1 MKKSPCEVVLLTAD
15 RAFAA
20 RWVAELAPLAEH
32 DMDAPIGLA
41 FTHCDQAGLAEALKR
56 GQVQLLVVDDAEAEV
71 RGAGSDGD
79 ASSTLAS
86 VRQQRAE
93 IDCVLLTG
101 ADEARSAGFE
111 CVISRGE
118 SNYGVVYRTLRRILL
133 ERVAT
138 PFADALREY
147 VYAARDSWH
156 TPGHSSGDSLSTSPW
171 IADFYR
177 FMGEHIFNTDLSVS
191 VKTLDSLMDPI
202 SVIRQAQQLTAKTF
216 GACHSYFVTNGTS
229 TSNKIVLQHL
239 LRHGDRVIVDRNCH
253 KSVHHAMIMAGALPV
268 YLESAV
274 NQHYGIYGP
283 VPQRRIFAAI
293 DANPGA
299 RLLVLTSCTYDG
311 LRYDLKPIIDYA
323 HNAGLFVL
331 IDEAWYAHGRFHPA
345 LRPTALECGA
355 DFVTQSTHKML
366 SAFSQ
371 ASMIHVG
378 DFSWRNRGSEAG
390 SSARQTADASVFDAA
405 GFREDINMHTSTSPQ
420 YGMIASLDVARKQ
433 MSIEGYEVL
442 ERTLSFAEEI
452 RQFVDHNTVFQSL
465 NAEELCGR
473 ALAADGI
480 RLDPTKVAVDVGC
493 AGVSAP
499 EAQTILFT
507 RFGIQVEKNTHNT
520 LSFLVTIG
528 TTESKVLRLK
538 QALRQLSDEAQAVHG
553 KLPDGPAAREGGIE
567 GIDQPDRQKPDA
579 ADLYAQQ
586 PGLPDLSEIVALP
599 RTAYFAQGEKLAWA
613 GNGGGAGFQSLVGRI
628 ACDEVVPYP
637 PGIPLLVPGQKITAD
652 ILSAIIAFT
661 TERKDLEM
669 HGLRRTGGVPA
680 LRVLTERE
688 AILAVSEYQQL
699 FESSVLS
706 ASRVAKNSPE
716 AV

>member
-1 MKKSPCEVVLLTAD
+1 MKKSPCEIVLFTD
-15 RAFAA
+15 DKEFAA
-20 RWVAELAPLAEH
+20 RWIDELTPLAEH
-32 DMDAPIGLA
+32 DSDAPIALVFTRTSEEGLDSA
-41 FTHCDQAGLAEALKR
+41 LAR
-56 GQVQLLVVDDAEAEV
+56 GAVQILVVDDKGLGEADLK
-71 RGAGSDGD
+71 A
-79 ASSTLAS
+79 TLAR
-86 VRQQRAE
+86 VHAQRAE
-93 IDCVLLTG
+93 IDRVLLTG
-101 ADEARSAGFE
+101 ADEASGAGFE
-111 CVISRGE
+111 CVISRAE

-133 ERVAT
+133 ERIAT

-191 VKTLDSLMDPI
+191 VKMLDSLMDPI
-202 SVIRQAQQLTAKTF
+202 SVIRQAQQLTAKAF
-216 GACHSYFVTNGTS
+216 GAHQSYFVTNGTS

-253 KSVHHAMIMAGALPV
+253 KSVHHAMIMSGALPV

-274 NQHYGIYGP
+274 NQHYGVYGP
-283 VPQRRIFAAI
+283 VPQREIFNAI

-311 LRYDLKPIIDYA
+311 LRYDLRPIIEYA
-323 HNAGLFVL
+323 HAAGLFVL

-378 DFSWRNRGSEAG
+378 NFEWQLSRDGEEREE
-390 SSARQTADASVFDAA
+390 FDAA

-433 MSIEGYEVL
+433 MSIEGYQVL
-442 ERTLSFAEEI
+442 DRTLGFAEEI
-452 RQFVDHNTVFQSL
+452 RQFVDQNTVFRSL
-465 NAEELCGR
+465 DAEDLCGPR
-473 ALAADGI
+473 LAKDGI
-480 RLDPTKVAVDVGC
+480 RLDPTKVTIDVGQS
-493 AGVSAP
+493 GLSAP
-499 EAQTILFT
+499 DAQAALFT
-507 RFGIQVEKNTHNT
+507 EFGIQVEKNTHNT

-538 QALRQLSDEAQAVHG
+538 QALRQLSDDACKAGGRRVSAAGNDEAPVRGQT
-553 KLPDGPAAREGGIE
+553 LPE
-567 GIDQPDRQKPDA
+567 
-579 ADLYAQQ
+579 
-586 PGLPDLSEIVALP
+586 LSEIVALP
-599 RTAYFAQGEKLAWA
+599 RTAYFARGEKLAWE
-613 GNGGGAGFQSLVGRI
+613 GGGRAALIGRV

-637 PGIPLLVPGQKITAD
+637 PGIPLLVPGQEVTAE
-652 ILSAIIAFT
+652 ILDAIIAFAS
-661 TERKDLEM
+661 ERADLEM
-669 HGLRRTGGVPA
+669 HGLRRIDGSPA
-680 LRVLTERE
+680 LRVLTARE
-688 AILAVSEYQQL
+688 AALATVEYQQL
-699 FESSVLS
+699 CTLNDARSP
-706 ASRVAKNSPE
+706 AAGTSRE

>member
-1 MKKSPCEVVLLTAD
+1 MTKSPCEVVLFTGD
-15 RAFAA
+15 SAFAS
-20 RWVAELAPLAEH
+20 RWVQELTPLAEH
-32 DMDAPIGLA
+32 DMDAPIALA
-41 FTHCDQAGLAEALKR
+41 FAHASEGGLELALAR
-56 GQVQLLVVDDAEAEV
+56 GAVQVLVVDDQGLDEGDVSAILARV
-71 RGAGSDGD
+71 RA
-79 ASSTLAS
+79 
-86 VRQQRAE
+86 QRAE

-101 ADEARSAGFE
+101 ADEASGTGFE

-133 ERVAT
+133 ERIAT

-191 VKTLDSLMDPI
+191 VKMLDSLMDPI
-202 SVIRQAQQLTAKTF
+202 SVIRQAQHLTAKTF
-216 GACHSYFVTNGTS
+216 GAHQSYFVTNGTS

-253 KSVHHAMIMAGALPV
+253 KSVHHAMIMSGAQPV

-283 VPQRRIFAAI
+283 VPQREIFAAI

-311 LRYDLKPIIDYA
+311 LRYDLRPIIDYA
-323 HNAGLFVL
+323 HAAGLFVL
-331 IDEAWYAHGRFHPA
+331 IDEAWYAHGRFHPD

-378 DFSWRNRGSEAG
+378 DFSWQ
-390 SSARQTADASVFDAA
+390 SSCDDEIHDVFDAA

-442 ERTLSFAEEI
+442 DRTLGFAEEI
-452 RQFVDHNTVFQSL
+452 RQFVDQNTVFRSL
-465 NAEELCGR
+465 NAEDLCGR
-473 ALAADGI
+473 ALANDGI
-480 RLDPTKVAVDVGC
+480 RLDPTKVTIDVGQ

-499 EAQTILFT
+499 HAQATLFSD
-507 RFGIQVEKNTHNT
+507 FGIQVEKNTHNT

-538 QALRQLSDEAQAVHG
+538 QALRKLSDGACRVRVRRV
-553 KLPDGPAAREGGIE
+553 AAAGNEEEPVRG
-567 GIDQPDRQKPDA
+567 Q
-579 ADLYAQQ
+579 
-586 PGLPDLSEIVALP
+586 GLPNLSAIVALP
-599 RTAYFAQGEKLAWA
+599 RTAYFARGEKLAWEGDGRA
-613 GNGGGAGFQSLVGRI
+613 QLIGRI

-637 PGIPLLVPGQKITAD
+637 PGIPLLVPGQKITEK
-652 ILSAIIAFT
+652 ILDAIIAFT
-661 TERKDLEM
+661 CERADLEM
-669 HGLRRTGGVPA
+669 HGLRREDGFPA
-680 LRVLTERE
+680 IRVLTESETASAMKEYEELFTQENAGTSSGSEVSEVVVSKIDASRE
-688 AILAVSEYQQL
+688 AV
-699 FESSVLS
+699 
-706 ASRVAKNSPE
+706 
-716 AV
+716 

>member
-1 MKKSPCEVVLLTAD
+1 MKKSPCEIVLLTAD
-15 RAFAA
+15 SGFAN
-20 RWVAELAPLAEH
+20 RWVSELGPLAEH
-32 DMDAPIGLA
+32 DTGAPVSLTFSYTDGDGL
-41 FTHCDQAGLAEALKR
+41 TGTLQR
-56 GQVQLLVVDDAEAEV
+56 GTVQILVVDDCGLSA
-71 RGAGSDGD
+71 SDV
-79 ASSTLAS
+79 ASTMAAA
-86 VRQQRAE
+86 RQQRAE
-93 IDCVLLTG
+93 VDAVLLTG
-101 ADEARSAGFE
+101 ADEASGKGFE

-118 SNYGVVYRTLRRILL
+118 SNYGVVYRTLRRIIL
-133 ERVAT
+133 ERIAT

-191 VKTLDSLMDPI
+191 VKMLDSLMDPI

-216 GACHSYFVTNGTS
+216 GARHSYFVTNGTS

-253 KSVHHAMIMAGALPV
+253 KSVHHAMIMSGALPV

-283 VPQRRIFAAI
+283 VPRQQIFSAI

-311 LRYDLKPIIDYA
+311 LRYDLRPIIEYA
-323 HNAGLFVL
+323 HRAGLFVL
-331 IDEAWYAHGRFHPA
+331 IDEAWYAHGRFHPE

-378 DFSWRNRGSEAG
+378 DFSWRQSGHGEADDRSCFALG
-390 SSARQTADASVFDAA
+390 TGTGVSDFDAA

-433 MSIEGYEVL
+433 MSIEGYTVL
-442 ERTLSFAEEI
+442 DRTLGFAEEI
-452 RQFVDHNTVFQSL
+452 RGFVDQCTAFRSLGVADLCDTV
-465 NAEELCGR
+465 
-473 ALAADGI
+473 LAQDGI
-480 RLDPTKVAVDVGC
+480 RLDPTKVTIDVGC
-493 AGVSAP
+493 AGLSAP
-499 EAQTILFT
+499 SAQARLFT
-507 RFGIQVEKNTHNT
+507 GFGIQVEKNTHNT

-538 QALRQLSDEAQAVHG
+538 QALRQLSQEAPGRSEGASTDAVTG
-553 KLPDGPAAREGGIE
+553 
-567 GIDQPDRQKPDA
+567 A
-579 ADLYAQQ
+579 ADMHGQE
-586 PGLPDLSEIVALP
+586 LPALSDIVALP
-599 RTAYFAQGEKLAWA
+599 RTAYFSRGEKLSWHGVGREA
-613 GNGGGAGFQSLVGRI
+613 LVGRV

-637 PGIPLLVPGQKITAD
+637 PGIPLLVPGQVITAE
-652 ILSAIIAFT
+652 ILDSIIAFT
-661 TERKDLEM
+661 SERADLEM
-669 HGLRRTGGVPA
+669 HGLRQVGATPA
-680 LRVLTERE
+680 LRVLTKAE
-688 AILAVSEYQQL
+688 AAAAAMEFQAL
-699 FESSVLS
+699 FESASSNPPLSPRGTS
-706 ASRVAKNSPE
+706 ASCVLDNAQE
-716 AV
+716 AL

>member
-1 MKKSPCEVVLLTAD
+1 MKNNPCEIVLFTSDAE
-15 RAFAA
+15 FAA
-20 RWVAELAPLAEH
+20 RWIEELTPLAEH
-32 DMDAPIGLA
+32 DADAPIALA
-41 FTHCDQAGLAEALKR
+41 FTHANEKALEPALAR
-56 GQVQLLVVDDAEAEV
+56 GAVQILVVDDAGFNEDGLVATLMRV
-71 RGAGSDGD
+71 R
-79 ASSTLAS
+79 
-86 VRQQRAE
+86 RHRAE

-101 ADEARSAGFE
+101 ADEASGEGFE

-133 ERVAT
+133 ERIAT

-191 VKTLDSLMDPI
+191 VKMLDSLMDPI
-202 SVIRQAQQLTAKTF
+202 SVIRQAQQLTAKAF
-216 GACHSYFVTNGTS
+216 GAHQSYFVTNGTS

-239 LRHGDRVIVDRNCH
+239 LRSGDRVIVDRNCH
-253 KSVHHAMIMAGALPV
+253 KSVHHAMIMSGAIPV

-283 VPQRRIFAAI
+283 VPQREIFTAI

-311 LRYDLKPIIDYA
+311 LRYDLRPIIDYA
-323 HNAGLFVL
+323 HEAGLCVL
-331 IDEAWYAHGRFHPA
+331 IDEAWYAHGRFHPE

-378 DFSWRNRGSEAG
+378 DFSWQSVRSGEASE
-390 SSARQTADASVFDAA
+390 VFDAA

-433 MSIEGYEVL
+433 MSIEGYQVL
-442 ERTLSFAEEI
+442 DRTLGFAGEI
-452 RQFVDHNTVFQSL
+452 RQFVDENTVFRSL
-465 NAEELCGR
+465 NAEDLCGP
-473 ALAADGI
+473 ALAQDGI
-480 RLDPTKVAVDVGC
+480 RLDPTKVTIDVGC

-499 EAQTILFT
+499 NAQAKLFT
-507 RFGIQVEKNTHNT
+507 DFGIQVEKNTHNT

-538 QALRQLSDEAQAVHG
+538 QALRRLSDDARTARVRAVTTSQRDEELVRG
-553 KLPDGPAAREGGIE
+553 QD
-567 GIDQPDRQKPDA
+567 
-579 ADLYAQQ
+579 
-586 PGLPDLSEIVALP
+586 LPDLSAIVVLP
-599 RTAYFAQGEKLAWA
+599 RTAYFARGEKLVWE
-613 GNGGGAGFQSLVGRI
+613 GRGRTELLGRV

-637 PGIPLLVPGQKITAD
+637 PGIPLLVPGQEITAE
-652 ILSAIIAFT
+652 ILDAIIAFT
-661 TERKDLEM
+661 TERTDLEM
-669 HGLRRTGGVPA
+669 HGLRRVEGTPA
-680 LRVLTERE
+680 LRVLTESEAAGAKAEYQELFTSKNTAPSQDSVAAPVGQSRE
-688 AILAVSEYQQL
+688 AV
-699 FESSVLS
+699 
-706 ASRVAKNSPE
+706 
-716 AV
+716 

>member
-1 MKKSPCEVVLLTAD
+1 MTKSPCEIVLLTAD
-15 RAFAA
+15 TGFAA
-20 RWVAELAPLAEH
+20 RWVEELSPLAEH
-32 DMDAPIGLA
+32 DADAPITLAFSHTDRSGLEAQLARGAVQILVLDDSGLA
-41 FTHCDQAGLAEALKR
+41 DSDVQA
-56 GQVQLLVVDDAEAEV
+56 
-71 RGAGSDGD
+71 
-79 ASSTLAS
+79 TLALIAGY
-86 VRQQRAE
+86 RAE
-93 IDCVLLTG
+93 IDNVLLTS
-101 ADEARSAGFE
+101 ADEADGSGFE

-133 ERVAT
+133 ERIAT

-191 VKTLDSLMDPI
+191 VKMLDSLMDPI

-216 GACHSYFVTNGTS
+216 GASHSYFVTNGTS

-253 KSVHHAMIMAGALPV
+253 KSVHHAMVMSGALPV

-283 VPQRRIFAAI
+283 VPRSEIFAAI
-293 DANPGA
+293 DENPGA

-311 LRYDLKPIIDYA
+311 LRYDLKPIIERA
-323 HNAGLFVL
+323 HRAGLYVL

-378 DFSWRNRGSEAG
+378 DFSWRPSVTGDAP
-390 SSARQTADASVFDAA
+390 TAFDAA

-433 MSIEGYEVL
+433 MSIEGYDVL
-442 ERTLSFAEEI
+442 ERTLGFADEL
-452 RQFVDHNTVFQSL
+452 RLFVDQNTVFRSL
-465 NAEELCGR
+465 RAEDLCDST
-473 ALAADGI
+473 LAQDGI
-480 RLDPTKVAVDVGC
+480 RLDPTKVTIDVGR

-499 EAQTILFT
+499 DAQARLFT
-507 RFGIQVEKNTHNT
+507 EFGIQVEKNTHNT

-538 QALRQLSDEAQAVHG
+538 QALRRLSQEAPGLAAAEKPGSKGLDVKKTSGQA
-553 KLPDGPAAREGGIE
+553 
-567 GIDQPDRQKPDA
+567 
-579 ADLYAQQ
+579 
-586 PGLPDLSEIVALP
+586 LPDLSEIVAMP
-599 RTAYFAQGEKLAWA
+599 RTAYFAQGEKLDWEQ
-613 GNGGGAGFQSLVGRI
+613 AGFDALVGRV

-637 PGIPLLVPGQKITAD
+637 PGIPLLVPGQRVTRE
-652 ILSAIIAFT
+652 ILTAIIAFT
-661 TERKDLEM
+661 TERTDLEM
-669 HGLRRTGGVPA
+669 HGLRRIGGKPA
-680 LRVLTERE
+680 LRVLTQEEAAAAEAEMATLFPSRE
-688 AILAVSEYQQL
+688 SPP
-699 FESSVLS
+699 S
-706 ASRVAKNSPE
+706 ARAAETQE

>member
-1 MKKSPCEVVLLTAD
+1 MTQCPCEIVLLTSD
-15 RAFAA
+15 NAFAA
-20 RWVAELAPLAEH
+20 RWTEELKPLADH
-32 DMDAPIGLA
+32 DMDAPVALA
-41 FTHCDQAGLAEALKR
+41 FTHVSEEGLESVLARGAL
-56 GQVQLLVVDDAEAEV
+56 QILVVDDKGLSDDSVAAILARV
-71 RGAGSDGD
+71 RA
-79 ASSTLAS
+79 
-86 VRQQRAE
+86 RRAE
-93 IDCVLLTG
+93 IDSVILTG
-101 ADEARSAGFE
+101 ADEASGAGFE

-133 ERVAT
+133 ERIAT

-191 VKTLDSLMDPI
+191 VKMLDSLMDPI
-202 SVIRQAQQLTAKTF
+202 SVIRQAQQLTAKAF
-216 GACHSYFVTNGTS
+216 GAHQSYFVTNGTS

-253 KSVHHAMIMAGALPV
+253 KSVHHAMIMSGALPV

-283 VPQRRIFAAI
+283 VPKREIFSAI

-311 LRYDLKPIIDYA
+311 LRYDLRPIIEYA
-323 HNAGLFVL
+323 HAAGLFVL
-331 IDEAWYAHGRFHPA
+331 IDEAWYAHGRFHPV

-378 DFSWRNRGSEAG
+378 DFSWR
-390 SSARQTADASVFDAA
+390 SSNNGRDREGFDTA

-433 MSIEGYEVL
+433 MSIEGYQVL
-442 ERTLSFAEEI
+442 DRTLGFAEEI
-452 RQFVDHNTVFQSL
+452 RQFVDQNTVFQSL
-465 NAEELCGR
+465 NAEDLCGR
-473 ALAADGI
+473 VLAKDDI
-480 RLDPTKVAVDVGC
+480 RLDPTKVTIDVGC

-499 EAQTILFT
+499 DAQAALFT
-507 RFGIQVEKNTHNT
+507 EFGIQVEKNTHNT

-538 QALRQLSDEAQAVHG
+538 QALRKLSDEAYSMRARRVASIG
-553 KLPDGPAAREGGIE
+553 NDGEPVRG
-567 GIDQPDRQKPDA
+567 QR
-579 ADLYAQQ
+579 
-586 PGLPDLSEIVALP
+586 LPDLSAIVALP
-599 RTAYFAQGEKLAWA
+599 RTAYFARGEKLAWE
-613 GNGGGAGFQSLVGRI
+613 GDGRAALI
-628 ACDEVVPYP
+628 GRVACDEVVPYP
-637 PGIPLLVPGQKITAD
+637 PGIPLLVPGQEITEKILD
-652 ILSAIIAFT
+652 AIIAFT
-661 TERKDLEM
+661 SERADLEM
-669 HGLRRTGGVPA
+669 HGLRRVDLLPA
-680 LRVLTERE
+680 LRVLTESE
-688 AILAVSEYQQL
+688 TVSAMQEYAEL
-699 FESSVLS
+699 FTLHNTAASSEVL
-706 ASRVAKNSPE
+706 ASRVGSSGE